1 MGPEHTSLERFRLT
15 AQPESIALA
24 SLAAQAADEKKGEDI
39 LVIDVSNRLAII
51 DCFVIVTGDN
61 ERHVQSIVDEVEDHL
76 AENGTKPLRR
86 EGRGEGL
93 WVLLDYGDVVVH
105 VQRRAEREYY
115 ALDRLF
121 LDAPQIEVEGVE
133 QVDRGANWD
142 PDAEVDVLDVQTID
156 DLPLAGPEPDADEL

>member
-1 MGPEHTSLERFRLT
+1 LT

-24 SLAAQAADEKKGEDI
+24 GVAAKAADSKQGEDI
-39 LVIDVSNRLAII
+39 LVIDVSDRLAII
-51 DCFVIVTGDN
+51 DCFVVVTGDN
-61 ERHVQSIVDEVEDHL
+61 ERHVNSIVDEVEDEL
-76 AENGTKPLRR
+76 IEQGSKPLRR
-86 EGRGEGL
+86 EGKGEGL

-105 VQRRAEREYY
+105 VQRRAEREFY

-142 PDAEVDVLDVQTID
+142 PNTEVDVLDVESID
-156 DLPLAGPEPDADEL
+156 DLPLAGPAPDAEEL